1 MIYIAG
7 AALRVADITR
17 VLKNKKLQGDKGGD
31 VAKLFAKHFKL
42 AEHVTYLKRTK
53 IGTAVGTPGR
63 LGKLLNE
70 TGMHIL
76 SMTCPSQPNWAFR
89 TDSLNT
95 SALSHIV
102 LDITH
107 KDAKM
112 RSLLD
117 IPETRDEIFK
127 TVLNKKLILEGIKE
141 GKIQVVLF

>member
-1 MIYIAG
+1 M
-7 AALRVADITR
+7 TR
-17 VLKNKKLQGDKGGD
+17 
-31 VAKLFAKHFKL
+31 
-42 AEHVTYLKRTK
+42 
-53 IGTAVGTPGR
+53 
-63 LGKLLNE
+63 
-70 TGMHIL
+70 
-76 SMTCPSQPNWAFR
+76 PSQPNWAFR